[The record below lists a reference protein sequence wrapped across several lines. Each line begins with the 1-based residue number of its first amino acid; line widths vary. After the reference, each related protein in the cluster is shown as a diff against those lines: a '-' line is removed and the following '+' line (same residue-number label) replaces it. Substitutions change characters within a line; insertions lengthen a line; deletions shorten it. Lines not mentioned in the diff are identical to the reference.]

1 MRWLSVC
8 VAKIYI
14 NILQSIVRY
23 RSLQSASA
31 LQLVLDAINSAIGKL
46 YFCGSS
52 FLINYF
58 LGQMKLNEFYNYVV
72 KFEIYILLCSSK
84 GRKLNVAQSQ
94 TFFYF
99 HLK

>member
-1 MRWLSVC
+1 MHVNGEMIVVLCS
-8 VAKIYI
+8 KNITKKSYI
-14 NILQSIVRY
+14 LLLWY

-31 LQLVLDAINSAIGKL
+31 LQLVLDAINSAIEKL

-72 KFEIYILLCSSK
+72 KRFGKFSLPNSK
-84 GRKLNVAQSQ
+84 LI
-94 TFFYF
+94 
-99 HLK
+99 